1 MPTVPEEGH
10 GTPLLNRTY
19 RRKTDYMITEAET
32 DEVRGWFAGRL
43 PDVLFDELVSV
54 DVDREEIVVIGRI
67 PAPDLPEGASDA
79 ERGGAIEGRI
89 REFRSRTREARIEVA
104 REAQHRFGRTV
115 SWGVE
120 CEGRRALFTHLA
132 SPVMTRLRQP
142 ERQVLDTLVAGG
154 VARSRSDALGWCV
167 RLVEQHVD
175 SWLQELRD
183 SLAEVQRVRDQGP
196 DAQR

>member
-1 MPTVPEEGH
+1 M
-10 GTPLLNRTY
+10 NRTY
-19 RRKTDYMITEAET
+19 GRKTDYMITEAET

-43 PDVLFDELVSV
+43 PEGLFDELVSV

-67 PAPDLPEGASDA
+67 PAPDLTEGASDA

-120 CEGRRALFTHLA
+120 CGGRRALFTHLA

-175 SWLQELRD
+175 TWLRELRD